1 MRMKTNRRRFLASAL
16 VGGAG
21 AALPGCSTPPATAAP
36 AASPNAK
43 YAKLDEILKQPV
55 LKRELF
61 STPVIIE
68 TLELLRLDDSFL
80 CRVRSKDG
88 AVGISVANNS
98 QQRSLYPIQV
108 NRLQPFFLG
117 KDARDLEAL
126 LEEVYVYQSNYKLQ
140 SLALWVPLATI
151 EFAILD
157 MLGRIANKSM
167 GQLVGDIHNP
177 KVAVYRANG
186 ERDVTAEAVMENLK
200 KQVVESEAKA
210 LKIKIGGRMSHV
222 EYPAGRSEKLIPMVR
237 KEFGDQMVCYADS
250 NGSYDVAE
258 GIKFGRLLEEYK
270 FAFYEEPVPF
280 DWYEET
286 KAVTDAVNIPV
297 AGGEQEASMHA
308 FRWLIANDA
317 LDIVQAD
324 LYYFGGFIRSM
335 KVARMAA
342 AMGKVHTPHI
352 SGGLGYLYMIHFV
365 SAIPNAGPYHEFK
378 GLSQDGAVRMQDVH
392 AEDGGRCGHGADRSR
407 VGHRD
412 RSGFHQETHGRERV
426 RRRVDGVAYFLFRLQ
441 TSHVAGPASSLLIG

>member
-1 MRMKTNRRRFLASAL
+1 MRMKTNRRGFLASAL

-36 AASPNAK
+36 AASPNAR

-61 STPVIIE
+61 STPVIID

-88 AVGISVANNS
+88 AIGISVANNS

-126 LEEVYVYQSNYKLQ
+126 LEEAYVYQSNYKLQ

-167 GQLVGDIHNP
+167 GQLFGDIHNP

-186 ERDVTAEAVMENLK
+186 ERDVTAEAVMANLK
-200 KQVVESEAKA
+200 KQVVDSEAKA

-286 KAVTDAVNIPV
+286 KAVTDAVSIPV

-342 AMGKVHTPHI
+342 AVGKVHTPHI

-378 GLSQDGAVRMQDVH
+378 GLSQAVPFECKTSTLKT
-392 AEDGGRCGHGADRSR
+392 EDGVVTVPTGPG
-407 VGHRD
+407 
-412 RSGFHQETHGRERV
+412 SGIEI
-426 RRRVDGVAYFLFRLQ
+426 D
-441 TSHVAGPASSLLIG
+441 PAFIKKHAIVKGSAAASTE

>member
-1 MRMKTNRRRFLASAL
+1 MRMKTNRRGFLASAL

-36 AASPNAK
+36 AASPNAT

-61 STPVIIE
+61 STPVIID

-88 AVGISVANNS
+88 AIGISVANNS

-126 LEEVYVYQSNYKLQ
+126 LEEAYVYQSNYKLQ

-167 GQLVGDIHNP
+167 GQLFGDIHNP

-186 ERDVTAEAVMENLK
+186 ERDVTAEAVMANLK
-200 KQVVESEAKA
+200 KQVVDSEAKA

-286 KAVTDAVNIPV
+286 KAVTDAVSIPV

-342 AMGKVHTPHI
+342 AVGKVHTPHI

-378 GLSQDGAVRMQDVH
+378 GLSQAVPFECKTSTLKT
-392 AEDGGRCGHGADRSR
+392 EDGVVTVPTGPG
-407 VGHRD
+407 
-412 RSGFHQETHGRERV
+412 SGIEI
-426 RRRVDGVAYFLFRLQ
+426 D
-441 TSHVAGPASSLLIG
+441 PAFIKKHAIVKGSAAASTE

>member
-1 MRMKTNRRRFLASAL
+1 MPVSTNRRGFLASAFL
-16 VGGAG
+16 GGAT
-21 AALPGCSTPPATAAP
+21 AALPGCAAP
-36 AASPNAK
+36 SATPAPAVRPGLPAEK
-43 YAKLDEILKQPV
+43 YARLDEVLKQPV

-61 STPVIIE
+61 SSPVVID
-68 TLELLRLDDSFL
+68 TLDLLHLNNNFL

-88 AVGISVANNS
+88 AEGISAANNS
-98 QQRSLYPIQV
+98 QQRSLFAIQV
-108 NRLQPFFLG
+108 NRLQPFFIG
-117 KDARDLEAL
+117 KDARDLDSL
-126 LEEVYVYQSNYKLQ
+126 LEEVYVYESNYKLQ

-157 MLGRIANKSM
+157 MLGRIAKKSM
-167 GQLVGDIHNP
+167 GQLVGEIHNP

-186 ERDVTAEAVMENLK
+186 ERDNSAEAVMDSLR
-200 KQVVESEAKA
+200 KQVADSQARA

-258 GIKFGRLLEEYK
+258 GIKFGKLLEEYK
-270 FAFYEEPVPF
+270 YAFYEEPVPF

-286 KAVTDAVNIPV
+286 KAVKDGVQIPL

-308 FRWLIANDA
+308 FRWLVANDA
-317 LDIVQAD
+317 RDITQAD
-324 LYYFGGFIRSM
+324 MYYFGGFIRCM

-352 SGGLGYLYMIHFV
+352 SDGLGYLYMIHLV

-378 GLSQDGAVRMQDVH
+378 GLDDEVPL
-392 AEDGGRCGHGADRSR
+392 ECK
-407 VGHRD
+407 
-412 RSGFHQETHGRERV
+412 T
-426 RRRVDGVAYFLFRLQ
+426 
-441 TSHVAGPASSLLIG
+441 SSLKTEGGVVVVPTGPGSGVEIDPAFIKKHKVVNGSVGGSAS

>member
-1 MRMKTNRRRFLASAL
+1 MRMKTNRRRVLASAL

-21 AALPGCSTPPATAAP
+21 AALPGCSRPPAAAAAAAP
-36 AASPNAK
+36 AASPSAK

-61 STPVIIE
+61 STPVIID

-157 MLGRIANKSM
+157 MLGRIAGKSM
-167 GQLVGDIHNP
+167 GQLFGDIHNP
-177 KVAVYRANG
+177 KVKVYRANG

-200 KQVVESEAKA
+200 KQVVESEARA

-286 KAVTDAVNIPV
+286 KAVTDAVSIPV

-342 AMGKVHTPHI
+342 AVGKVHTPHI

-378 GLSQDGAVRMQDVH
+378 GLSQNVPFECKTSSLKT
-392 AEDGGRCGHGADRSR
+392 EDGVVTVPTGPG
-407 VGHRD
+407 
-412 RSGFHQETHGRERV
+412 SGIEIDPAFIKKHTIVKGS
-426 RRRVDGVAYFLFRLQ
+426 AA
-441 TSHVAGPASSLLIG
+441 TSTE

>member
-21 AALPGCSTPPATAAP
+21 AALPGCAAPPAAAAP

-61 STPVIIE
+61 STPVIID
-68 TLELLRLDDSFL
+68 TLEMLRLDDSFL

-167 GQLVGDIHNP
+167 GQLFGDIHNP
-177 KVAVYRANG
+177 KVDVYRANG

-308 FRWLIANDA
+308 FRWLIANDG

-342 AMGKVHTPHI
+342 AVGKVHTPHI

-378 GLSQDGAVRMQDVH
+378 GLSQTVPFECKTSTLKT
-392 AEDGGRCGHGADRSR
+392 EDGVVTVPTGPG
-407 VGHRD
+407 
-412 RSGFHQETHGRERV
+412 SGIEI
-426 RRRVDGVAYFLFRLQ
+426 D
-441 TSHVAGPASSLLIG
+441 PAFIKKHTIVKGSAAASTE

>member
-1 MRMKTNRRRFLASAL
+1 MPMKTNRRGFLAGAL
-16 VGGAG
+16 AGGAG
-21 AALPGCSTPPATAAP
+21 AVLPGCAAPPAVAAP
-36 AASPNAK
+36 TVSSNAN
-43 YAKLDEILKQPV
+43 YAKLDEVLKQPV
-55 LKRELF
+55 LKRQLF

-68 TLELLRLDDSFL
+68 TLELLRLGDNFL

-88 AVGISVANNS
+88 AVGISAANNS

-157 MLGRIANKSM
+157 MLGRIANKSI
-167 GQLVGDIHNP
+167 GQLIGDIHNP

-186 ERDVTAEAVMENLK
+186 ERDVSAEAVMENLK
-200 KQVVESEAKA
+200 RQVAESEAKA

-308 FRWLIANDA
+308 FRWLIANDG
-317 LDIVQAD
+317 LDIVQPD

-335 KVARMAA
+335 RVARMAA

-352 SGGLGYLYMIHFV
+352 SDGLGYLYMIHLV
-365 SAIPNAGPYHEFK
+365 SAIPNAGPFHEFK
-378 GLSQDGAVRMQDVH
+378 GLSDEVPVECKTSSLKTENGVVTVPT
-392 AEDGGRCGHGADRSR
+392 GPG
-407 VGHRD
+407 
-412 RSGFHQETHGRERV
+412 SGIEIDPAFIKKHTLV
-426 RRRVDGVAYFLFRLQ
+426 K
-441 TSHVAGPASSLLIG
+441 GPARGSAD

>member
-1 MRMKTNRRRFLASAL
+1 MGMKTNRRGFLASAL

-36 AASPNAK
+36 AASPNAR

-61 STPVIIE
+61 STPVIID
-68 TLELLRLDDSFL
+68 TLEMLRLDDSFL

-126 LEEVYVYQSNYKLQ
+126 LEEAYVYQSNYKLQ

-167 GQLVGDIHNP
+167 GQLFGDIHNP

-186 ERDVTAEAVMENLK
+186 ERDVTAEAVMANLK
-200 KQVVESEAKA
+200 KQVVDSEAKA

-286 KAVTDAVNIPV
+286 KAVTDAVSIPV

-342 AMGKVHTPHI
+342 AVGKVHTPHI

-378 GLSQDGAVRMQDVH
+378 GLSQAVPFECKTSTLKT
-392 AEDGGRCGHGADRSR
+392 EDGVVTVPTGPG
-407 VGHRD
+407 
-412 RSGFHQETHGRERV
+412 SGIEI
-426 RRRVDGVAYFLFRLQ
+426 D
-441 TSHVAGPASSLLIG
+441 PAFIKKHAIVKGSAAASTE